1 IPADGELLGPRCR
14 IDESL
19 LSGESTPIAREPGQA
34 LIAGSLVIDGPI
46 EVVVRRIGADTV
58 LAGIVRMVTRAASER
73 PALARLADAR
83 AARFVL
89 RVLAATLI
97 TALAW
102 AWFDPGRALPAA
114 LAVLVVSCPCAF
126 ALAVPSALTRAV
138 AVLAQR
144 GVLVVDADALEAL

>member
-1 IPADGELLGPRCR
+1 DALSRLQPVLAERREAAGYTTIAVHELEAGDIVRVGSGAAIPADGELLGPRCR

-46 EVVVRRIGADTV
+46 EAVVRRIGADTV

-83 AARFVL
+83 AARFVV

-114 LAVLVVSCPCAF
+114 LAV
-126 ALAVPSALTRAV
+126 
-138 AVLAQR
+138 
-144 GVLVVDADALEAL
+144 